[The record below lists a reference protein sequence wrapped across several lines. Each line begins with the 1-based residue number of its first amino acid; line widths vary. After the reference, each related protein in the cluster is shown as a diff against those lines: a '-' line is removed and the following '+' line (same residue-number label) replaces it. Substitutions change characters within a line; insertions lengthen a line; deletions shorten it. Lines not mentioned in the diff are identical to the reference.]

1 MAFPP
6 RFLDE
11 LRQRVSLAEIVGR
24 RVKLIRRG
32 REFTG
37 LCPFHNEK
45 TPSFSVVE
53 DKGFYHCFGCGA
65 HGDVIGFT
73 MQTENL
79 SFPEAIEQLARRAG
93 LEVPQET
100 REERERAERQA
111 TLQGAVDAACTFFE
125 TMLHGSEGRA
135 ARAYLEQRGLDD
147 ATMRRFRLGFAPES
161 RDKLKRAL
169 VSSTIP
175 ESLLLEA
182 GLLRKPEGGGESY
195 DYFRNRVIF
204 PIGDRRGRMI
214 AFGGRVMDDGQ
225 PKYLNSPETPLFQK
239 GRNLYGWALARVAAA
254 KDPSAVVVEGYMDV
268 IALHRA
274 GFITAVAPLGTA
286 LTEVQI
292 EELWRMAPEPVLC
305 FDGDSAGQRAAARAL
320 SRALPI
326 LKPGLSLR
334 FAILPASEDPDSLI
348 LRHGAAAM
356 RALLERAQPLA
367 EVLWRLESSHPA
379 DTPERRA
386 ALEKRLDQ
394 QVRLI
399 ADRSVQEHYRNL
411 FRERLGQMF
420 GARRGPV
427 GGRFT
432 PTRLGAQRWQYE
444 RNGSDRAR
452 FKRFAPPQPWRETA
466 PQDDPQLLAR
476 RREEV
481 TLALVLNH
489 PSLLN
494 EVEEEFAQ
502 LEFLSP
508 DLDKLRNAILKT
520 HAPQPDLDAETLTRQ
535 LRDDGFA
542 KTVEG
547 VLSVQV
553 LNHAAFARAEADAE
567 TVRLGWADTKGRFEK
582 HRLGLQIRDAER
594 DLAGD
599 MSVENWTRMQPL
611 LEDKDEGDNAI

>member
-11 LRQRVSLAEIVGR
+11 LRQRLSLAEIVGR

-79 SFPEAIEQLARRAG
+79 SFPEAVAQLAQRAG

-111 TLQGAVDAACTFFE
+111 TLQTAVDAACAFFE
-125 TMLHGSEGRA
+125 KTLHGPDGRA

-147 ATMRRFRLGFAPES
+147 ATIRRFRLGFAPDG
-161 RDKLKRAL
+161 RDKLKRA
-169 VSSTIP
+169 VMTGAMP
-175 ESLLLEA
+175 EALLLEA

-204 PIGDRRGRMI
+204 PIGDRRGRII

-254 KDPSAVVVEGYMDV
+254 KDPSAIVVEGYMDV

-274 GFITAVAPLGTA
+274 GFTTAVAPLGTA
-286 LTEVQI
+286 LTEAQI

-320 SRALPI
+320 ARALPI
-326 LKPGLSLR
+326 LKPGMSLR
-334 FAILPASEDPDSLI
+334 FAILPPAEDPDSLI
-348 LRHGAAAM
+348 LHHGASAM
-356 RALLERAQPLA
+356 RELLDRAQPLA
-367 EVLWRLESSHPA
+367 EVLWKIETAHPT

-386 ALEKRLDQ
+386 ALEKRLDG

-399 ADRSVQEHYRNL
+399 ADRSVQEHYRNF
-411 FRERLGQMF
+411 FRERLSEMF
-420 GARRGPV
+420 GARRGPM
-427 GGRFT
+427 GGRGGMQSRF
-432 PTRLGAQRWQYE
+432 GAPRGPYQS
-444 RNGSDRAR
+444 GDRR
-452 FKRFAPPQPWRETA
+452 RDRRFAPPPSPWREVA
-466 PQDDPQLLAR
+466 PQGDPQLLAR

-481 TLALVLNH
+481 ILALVLNH

-520 HAPQPDLDAETLTRQ
+520 HAPQPDLDAETLTRH
-535 LRDDGFA
+535 LKDDGFA
-542 KTVEG
+542 KTVDG
-547 VLSVQV
+547 VLSAQV
-553 LNHAAFARAEADAE
+553 LNHAAFARVGADVE
-567 TVRLGWADTKGRFEK
+567 TVRLGWADTQGRFEK
-582 HRLGLQIRDAER
+582 RRLGMQIRDAAQ

-599 MSVENWTRMQPL
+599 MTVENWTRMQPL
-611 LEDKDEGDNAI
+611 LEDKDEGESAL

>member
-11 LRQRVSLAEIVGR
+11 LRQRLSLAEIVGR

-79 SFPEAIEQLARRAG
+79 SFPEAVGQLARRAG

-100 REERERAERQA
+100 REERERAERHA
-111 TLQGAVDAACTFFE
+111 TLQTAVDAACAFFE
-125 TMLHGSEGRA
+125 KMLHGAEGRA

-147 ATMRRFRLGFAPES
+147 ATIRRFRLGFAPDG
-161 RDKLKRAL
+161 RDKLKRA
-169 VSSTIP
+169 VMSGTMP
-175 ESLLLEA
+175 EALLLEA
-182 GLLRKPEGGGESY
+182 GLLRKPEGGGESH

-254 KDPSAVVVEGYMDV
+254 KDPSAIVVEGYMDV
-268 IALHRA
+268 IALQRA
-274 GFITAVAPLGTA
+274 GFTTAVAPLGTA
-286 LTEVQI
+286 LTEAQI

-305 FDGDSAGQRAAARAL
+305 FDGDSAGQRAASRAL
-320 SRALPI
+320 ARALPI

-334 FAILPASEDPDSLI
+334 FAILPPAEDPDSLI
-348 LRHGAAAM
+348 LHHGASAM
-356 RALLERAQPLA
+356 RELLDRAQPLA
-367 EVLWRLESSHPA
+367 EVLWRLETAHPT

-386 ALEKRLDQ
+386 ALEKRLDS

-399 ADRSVQEHYRNL
+399 ADRSVQEHYRNF
-411 FRERLGQMF
+411 FRERLAEMF

-427 GGRFT
+427 GGRTMPRF
-432 PTRLGAQRWQYE
+432 GAQRGGYQS
-444 RNGSDRAR
+444 GFGDRMR
-452 FKRFAPPQPWRETA
+452 GRRLAPPPPWREAA
-466 PQDDPQLLAR
+466 PQGDPQLLAR

-481 TLALVLNH
+481 ILALVLNH

-502 LEFLSP
+502 FEFLSP

-535 LRDDGFA
+535 LKDDGFA
-542 KTVEG
+542 KTVDG
-547 VLSVQV
+547 VLSAQV
-553 LNHAAFARAEADAE
+553 LNHAAFARPGADAE
-567 TVRLGWADTKGRFEK
+567 TVRLGWADTKSRFEK
-582 HRLGLQIRDAER
+582 RRLGLQIRDAAQ

-611 LEDKDEGDNAI
+611 LEDKDEGENAL

>member
-1 MAFPP
+1 
-6 RFLDE
+6 
-11 LRQRVSLAEIVGR
+11 
-24 RVKLIRRG
+24 
-32 REFTG
+32 
-37 LCPFHNEK
+37 
-45 TPSFSVVE
+45 
-53 DKGFYHCFGCGA
+53 
-65 HGDVIGFT
+65 
-73 MQTENL
+73 
-79 SFPEAIEQLARRAG
+79 
-93 LEVPQET
+93 
-100 REERERAERQA
+100 
-111 TLQGAVDAACTFFE
+111 
-125 TMLHGSEGRA
+125 
-135 ARAYLEQRGLDD
+135 
-147 ATMRRFRLGFAPES
+147 
-161 RDKLKRAL
+161 
-169 VSSTIP
+169 
-175 ESLLLEA
+175 
-182 GLLRKPEGGGESY
+182 
-195 DYFRNRVIF
+195 
-204 PIGDRRGRMI
+204 
-214 AFGGRVMDDGQ
+214 
-225 PKYLNSPETPLFQK
+225 
-239 GRNLYGWALARVAAA
+239 
-254 KDPSAVVVEGYMDV
+254 
-268 IALHRA
+268 
-274 GFITAVAPLGTA
+274 
-286 LTEVQI
+286 
-292 EELWRMAPEPVLC
+292 
-305 FDGDSAGQRAAARAL
+305 
-320 SRALPI
+320 
-326 LKPGLSLR
+326 
-334 FAILPASEDPDSLI
+334 
-348 LRHGAAAM
+348 
-356 RALLERAQPLA
+356 
-367 EVLWRLESSHPA
+367 
-379 DTPERRA
+379 
-386 ALEKRLDQ
+386 
-394 QVRLI
+394 
-399 ADRSVQEHYRNL
+399 
-411 FRERLGQMF
+411 MF